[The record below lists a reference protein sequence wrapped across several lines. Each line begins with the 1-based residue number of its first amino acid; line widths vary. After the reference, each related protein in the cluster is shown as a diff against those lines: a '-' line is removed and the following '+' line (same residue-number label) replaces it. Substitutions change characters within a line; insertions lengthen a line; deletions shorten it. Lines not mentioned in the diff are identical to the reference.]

1 MPCLLQWDYVAFLFL
16 LKQAV
21 MPNIPEQLSLLDVD
35 EVATSSTSSITAS
48 RPVVDLS
55 NSHVM
60 AFEYMACD
68 HYSFLPSQNILS
80 AVDLQYILE
89 TGKLLYLPEILLS
102 VPTGIFV
109 ELDLSNEM
117 AWALRSLLSQ
127 GTHITV
133 LLAATE
139 NDIANNAV
147 GSAMQNWRRVGC
159 SVGIDGFGYAA
170 VPALWPLVHHVDVVR
185 FDPRLIGMVRA
196 NVIPALPA
204 QKLVNLVAAMGIGRI
219 ILDGCIS
226 VEDAMMFQEAGAT
239 HGQGPVFGEFS
250 LTQPH

>member
-1 MPCLLQWDYVAFLFL
+1 
-16 LKQAV
+16 
-21 MPNIPEQLSLLDVD
+21 MPNIPEQLSLLDADDVP
-35 EVATSSTSSITAS
+35 TSSTASIIAS
-48 RPVVDLS
+48 RPVVDLIS
-55 NSHVM
+55 NQVM
-60 AFEYMACD
+60 AYEYMACD

-80 AVDLQYILE
+80 VVDLQYILE
-89 TGKLLYLPEILLS
+89 TGKLLSLPEILLS
-102 VPTGIFV
+102 VPTDIFV
-109 ELDLSNEM
+109 ELDLSNQM

-133 LLAATE
+133 LLAATD
-139 NDIANNAV
+139 NDATNNAI
-147 GSAMQNWRRVGC
+147 GNAMQNWRRVGC

-170 VPALWPLVHHVDVVR
+170 VPALWPLVHHVDIVR

-204 QKLVNLVAAMGIGRI
+204 QKLVNLVAAMGIPRI
-219 ILDGCIS
+219 ILDGCLSID
-226 VEDAMMFQEAGAT
+226 DATMFQEAGAT